1 MKPQN
6 ALAHKGDAI
15 EEWTDVHF
23 FRPLGLKVARALEPT
38 GVSADQVTLWCLV
51 VGILGGHLMAYQHTS
66 LNLIG
71 VVLFVISDILD
82 SADGQLARMR
92 GSSSRFGRVLD
103 GIADTLRFFNLY
115 VHLLFRAYFAHW
127 GWAGYAL
134 VLAAGVSHSLQ
145 GQIVDFVKNAY
156 QRLGEGKGELDLLE
170 ELSPIE
176 GYGPRQIAQR
186 IYRAYVQRQELLF
199 PNSMTLVR
207 AVKPVAT
214 TPAFQDAYATSQ
226 GPLLGPLAL
235 IAQNIRFPL
244 LAIGAWYGIS
254 WFLWMT
260 VVPLNLIALAI
271 LVMHETRARALL
283 VQVKS
288 AVPVRP

>member
-6 ALAHKGDAI
+6 ALVSKGDDI
-15 EEWTDVHF
+15 EEWTDLHF
-23 FRPLGLKVARALEPT
+23 FRPAGLRIARLLLPT

-51 VGILGGHLMAYQHTS
+51 VGIIGGHLMVYQHTS
-66 LNLIG
+66 LNLLG

-92 GSSSRFGRVLD
+92 GTSSRFGRVLD
-103 GIADTLRFFNLY
+103 GIADGLRFLNLY

-127 GWAGYAL
+127 GWPGYVL
-134 VLAAGVSHSLQ
+134 VLAAGVSHSLH

-156 QRLGEGKGELDLLE
+156 QRLGEGHGELDMIE
-170 ELSPIE
+170 ELAPIE
-176 GYGPRQIAQR
+176 GHGPRQVAQR

-207 AVKPVAT
+207 AVKPMAM
-214 TPAFQDAYATSQ
+214 TPAFKGAYVASQ
-226 GPLLGPLAL
+226 RPLLGPLAL

-260 VVPLNLIALAI
+260 VVPLNLVAVTI
-271 LVMHETRARALL
+271 LVVHELHARALL
-283 VQVKS
+283 VQVKT
-288 AVPVRP
+288 AVPVRS

>member
-6 ALAHKGDAI
+6 ALVHKGDAV

-23 FRPLGLKVARALEPT
+23 FRPLGLRVARALAPT

-51 VGILGGHLMAYQHTS
+51 VGIVGGHLMVYQS
-66 LNLIG
+66 AGLNLLG
-71 VVLFVISDILD
+71 VVLFVVSDILD

-92 GSSSRFGRVLD
+92 GTSSRFGRVLD

-115 VHLLFRAYFAHW
+115 VHLLFRVYFTPHW
-127 GWAGYAL
+127 GWEGYAL
-134 VLAAGVSHSLQ
+134 VLAAGVSHSLH
-145 GQIVDFVKNAY
+145 GQIVDFIKNAY

-170 ELSPIE
+170 ELAPIE
-176 GYGPRQIAQR
+176 GWGPRQVAQR

-207 AVKPVAT
+207 AVKSP
-214 TPAFQDAYATSQ
+214 TPAFRGEYVASQ
-226 GPLLGPLAL
+226 RSMLGPLAL

-260 VVPLNLIALAI
+260 VVPLNVVALAI
-271 LVMHETRARALL
+271 LVTHELHAKALL
-283 VQVKS
+283 VHLKA
-288 AVPVRP
+288 AVPVRT